1 MTRGGPEAEPA
12 EKTDGCKLTIQ
23 LEWVRQA
30 KCYLEMES
38 PDEDAVDT
46 ADNKEPRVLH

>member
-1 MTRGGPEAEPA
+1 MAPA

-30 KCYLEMES
+30 KCYLEMEAPS
-38 PDEDAVDT
+38 DEEAVDT
-46 ADNKEPRVLH
+46 ADNKEPRILH